1 MKTTVQTKG
10 QARLAERLIRKR
22 FEGLRWGALTIEQG
36 DESALYGGSPVSGPT
51 ATVVVHDPRFWDVLL
66 RRGNLGAGESFAQGL
81 WSSPDPAEVVRLM
94 VRNEEIMQS
103 MDRGLAVLS
112 KPLLSAYHL
121 FRRNTEAGS
130 RSNISAHYDLSNE
143 FFALFL
149 DPSMTYSCGYFESSD
164 STMEEASIAK
174 MERAC
179 RKLELKASD
188 HLLEI
193 GTGWGSMAIYA
204 ASHFGCKVTTTTISK
219 EQFSLA
225 VERVE
230 EAGLSDQITVLLE
243 DYRKLTGEYDKL
255 ISIEMIEAIGHQYF
269 DEYFATCQRLLKPE
283 GLMCLQSITIAD
295 PFYEEARR
303 SVDFIKRYIFPG
315 CCIPSVGALTR
326 ASAGASDLKT
336 VHLEDI
342 GPHYARTLSIWR
354 CNLKEN
360 WSKAKQ
366 LGFDD
371 EFLRLWEFYFA
382 YCEGG
387 FAERRLGDV
396 QIVLARPQARPRG
409 LEPVP
414 FIHERS

>member
-1 MKTTVQTKG
+1 MIRSRFRNLRHGTLAIYQGGDRSVYG
-10 QARLAERLIRKR
+10 QEC
-22 FEGLRWGALTIEQG
+22 EGGVAADIH
-36 DESALYGGSPVSGPT
+36 
-51 ATVVVHDPRFWDVLL
+51 VHDSRFWDVLV
-66 RRGNLGAGESFAQGL
+66 RRGNLGAGESFAEGL
-81 WSSPDPAEVVRLM
+81 WSSSDVAAVVRLM
-94 VRNEEIMQS
+94 VRNESIMQG
-103 MDRGLAVLS
+103 MDRGLAILS

-121 FRRNTEAGS
+121 LRRNTEAGS
-130 RSNISAHYDLSNE
+130 RSNISAHYDLSND

-149 DPSMTYSCGYFESSD
+149 DPTMTYSCGYFETPG
-164 STMEEASIAK
+164 STMEQASISK

-204 ASHFGCKVTTTTISK
+204 ARNFGCKVTTTTISK
-219 EQFSLA
+219 EQHALA
-225 VERVE
+225 VQRVE
-230 EAGLSDQITVLLE
+230 EAGLSDRITVLLE

-269 DEYFATCQRLLKPE
+269 DEYFATCARLLKPE

-295 PFYEEARR
+295 PFYEAAKR

-315 CCIPSVGALTR
+315 CCIPSVGALSQSIAR
-326 ASAGASDLKT
+326 SSDLKL

-342 GPHYARTLSIWR
+342 GPHYARTLSIWNA
-354 CNLKEN
+354 NLKCNGER
-360 WSKAKQ
+360 ALQ
-366 LGFDD
+366 LGFNE

-396 QIVLARPQARPRG
+396 QMVLARPLARPQ
-409 LEPVP
+409 V
-414 FIHERS
+414 

>member
-1 MKTTVQTKG
+1 MNTSLQSKSQP
-10 QARLAERLIRKR
+10 RLPERLIRKR
-22 FEGLRWGALTIEQG
+22 FESLRWGTLTVVQG
-36 DESALYGGSPVSGPT
+36 GESTQYGGGGEGSLT
-51 ATVVVHDPRFWDVLL
+51 ASIVVHDARFWDVLL

-94 VRNEEIMQS
+94 VRNEEIMQA
-103 MDRGLAVLS
+103 MDGGLAVLS

-121 FRRNTEAGS
+121 FRRNTESGS

-149 DPSMTYSCGYFESSD
+149 DPSMTYSCGYFESAD
-164 STMEEASIAK
+164 STMEEASFAK

-179 RKLELKASD
+179 RKLELKTSD

-193 GTGWGSMAIYA
+193 GTGWGSMAMFA
-204 ASHFGCKVTTTTISK
+204 AKNFGCKVTTTTISK
-219 EQFSLA
+219 EQFALA
-225 VERVE
+225 VERIAA
-230 EAGLSDQITVLLE
+230 AGLSDQITVVLE
-243 DYRKLTGEYDKL
+243 DYRRLTGEYDKL

-269 DEYFATCQRLLKPE
+269 DEYFATCARLLKPD

-295 PFYEEARR
+295 PFYDQARR

-315 CCIPSVGALTR
+315 CCIPSVGALIR
-326 ASAGASDLKT
+326 SSSSASDLKT
-336 VHLEDI
+336 VHMEDI

-354 CNLKEN
+354 SNLKRN
-360 WSKAKQ
+360 WAQAKQ

-409 LEPVP
+409 LDPHP
-414 FIHERS
+414 SIHA